1 MVHVEGDASKR
12 AESQQKLLWEIIKRY
27 DAYINASNTKIA
39 VILSYCMAYLGA
51 IAFKGFDLL
60 EQRCETWF
68 WWATLVLA
76 LASVCATL
84 YAIFQAYGALNPQTP
99 PGRAGHEMPS
109 IVFFGDVANLTGGR
123 DGYVSRIR
131 EITES
136 EVVEDLARQAHV
148 LAGIVSKKMRALN
161 ASVRS
166 LAKFQLP
173 LGLLTVLAVSWLSAG
188 APGS

>member
-1 MVHVEGDASKR
+1 MVHLAGDASKH

-51 IAFKGFDLL
+51 IAFKVFDLL
-60 EQRCETWF
+60 GQRCETWL
-68 WWATLVLA
+68 WWVALTLA

-84 YAIFQAYGALNPQTP
+84 YAIYHAYGALNPQTP
-99 PGRAGHEMPS
+99 PGRAQHEEPS
-109 IVFFGDVANLTGGR
+109 IVFFGDVANLIGGR
-123 DGYVSRIR
+123 DGYVSRIQD
-131 EITES
+131 ITDN

-148 LAGIVSKKMRALN
+148 LAGIVSTKMKALN

-166 LAKFQLP
+166 LAKLQLP
-173 LGLLTVLAVSWLSAG
+173 LGLLTVLAISWLSAG
-188 APGS
+188 SIGR